1 MTRPDV
7 TTTSTLLSDK
17 LLLVTHHHL
26 LTRVLVKLDLENW
39 NYNSWELFFEQLC
52 HNYEDTFP
60 DLKIARSML
69 PIREM
74 RLKSKPLAL
83 PVDSSSSYP
92 MVLMAEPGTTRR
104 SSTNQVKSWRPCF
117 NFVKCACWFGDSCMY
132 VHEANA
138 RLCTNNNGHNTKGRR
153 SNETKNTTNALLAKL
168 LQQLGTLGINNTTS
182 LASLA
187 TVIGLSIPFVSSK
200 SSTWLHTTTGPLHN
214 NGPTSLHSLWPANL
228 FPTGPSHWCRDSAY
242 SSAREHR
249 PTTLSGQA
257 TNLPHTFN
265 TETLQDLASGAWNM
279 DTSVSSHLN
288 ASITSL
294 SDVFNTCIYP
304 SVSVGDGHTIPI
316 TNMGHSIF
324 PTNHE
329 SLHLNNV
336 LITPHIVKNLIY
348 VRQFVHDNNCTI
360 EFDVFGFSVKDFTT
374 RRVLLRCDSDLY
386 PPPALSTIPHAFLVS
401 RHMWRQC
408 LGYPGSEELRRLVS
422 SNFISCNK
430 EKPLVF
436 CHAC

>member
-1 MTRPDV
+1 
-7 TTTSTLLSDK
+7 
-17 LLLVTHHHL
+17 
-26 LTRVLVKLDLENW
+26 
-39 NYNSWELFFEQLC
+39 
-52 HNYEDTFP
+52 
-60 DLKIARSML
+60 ML

-117 NFVKCACWFGDSCMY
+117 NFAKGACWFGD
-132 VHEANA
+132 
-138 RLCTNNNGHNTKGRR
+138 TF
-153 SNETKNTTNALLAKL
+153 
-168 LQQLGTLGINNTTS
+168 
-182 LASLA
+182 
-187 TVIGLSIPFVSSK
+187 GLSIPFVSSK

-214 NGPTSLHSLWPANL
+214 NDPTSLHSLWPANL
-228 FPTGPSHWCRDSAY
+228 LPTGPVHWYRDSAY
-242 SSAREHR
+242 SSAREHG

-265 TETLQDLASGAWNM
+265 TKTLQDLASGAWNM
-279 DTSVSSHLN
+279 DTSASSHLN

-329 SLHLNNV
+329 SLYLNNV

-386 PPPALSTIPHAFLVS
+386 PLPALSTIPHAFLVS
-401 RHMWRQC
+401 RHMWHQC
-408 LGYPGSEELRRLVS
+408 LGYPGSEELHRLVS